1 MKTIKNKRI
10 IIAAAG
16 ILVLAGIGL
25 TYALSNDRS
34 AMPNTF
40 GIADYKIAYS
50 EDFTGPANWQPCEEV
65 AKTFTVTNQ
74 GNAPVTVRLSY
85 EDYWRNKVD
94 TEYLQPVEDGVQL
107 VEIIFQN
114 ENDWILKSDGYYYY
128 KETLQ
133 PNATTSS
140 LFKSVKLSCDA
151 NFDKDNICT
160 KTANGTVCE
169 KPADEYEGASYHLKI
184 TAQTMQ
190 LGAGS
195 FTDLMASQVNP
206 RDYVVDFTKKAVQS
220 NDVFV
225 ANGNG
230 VNRYYENGREI
241 YYYRGEVDNNNV
253 IWANKCWKILRSTAM
268 GGTKLICNGVPTTVN
283 GVKQCNATGAATQVN
298 STTYRFG
305 ISSYSPADVGY
316 QYGTRLEVVVMNPGS
331 TVYTYSN
338 NVSRDGNTY
347 TLDTSEGQSISGAWL
362 ETRAQAAVRYH
373 YFCTNGATVCNNSQI
388 GYIQYFN
395 DNWAVAGRI
404 HYLPIGGYDNI
415 DQANAA
421 MYRNVT
427 DSVAKSNVESWFRNQ
442 GLTAYEDDL
451 EDAVYCNDRTLVYGA
466 FVGKDEPG
474 LNEEEKYGSA
484 SSYNWYGEG
493 ARLGVVEEGENITPS
508 LNCPNVRDS
517 FTKSEE
523 NGNGRLAYKVGLIT
537 ASEMAL
543 AGAPLT
549 KNDAADT
556 YFLYTGQTT
565 WTMSPAVYG
574 AGYAGV
580 YVLNNNLGSTGTYE
594 TRGLRP
600 VVTLKADMN
609 FISGTGLKTSPYIV
623 E

>member
-1 MKTIKNKRI
+1 MKNVKNKRT
-10 IIAAAG
+10 IIAIAG
-16 ILVLAGIGL
+16 VFLLAGIAL

-34 AMPNTF
+34 TMPNVF
-40 GIADYKIAYS
+40 GVADYKIAYS

-94 TEYLQPVEDGVQL
+94 TEYLQPVKDGVQL
-107 VEIIFQN
+107 VQIILQN
-114 ENDWILKSDGYYYY
+114 EDDWILKSDGYYYY

-140 LFKSVKLSCDA
+140 LFKAVKLNCDA
-151 NFDKDNICT
+151 NLDKDNICT

-220 NDVFV
+220 NDVFT

-253 IWANKCWKILRSTAM
+253 IWANLCWKIVRSTAM
-268 GGTKLICNGVPTTVN
+268 GGTKLIYNGEPSTVN
-283 GVKQCNATGAATQVN
+283 GKLQCNATGTATQIGR
-298 STTYRFG
+298 TTYRYAN
-305 ISSYSPADVGY
+305 SSYSPADVGY
-316 QYGTRLEVVVMNPGS
+316 KYGARIEIVQMNPGS

-338 NVSRDGNTY
+338 DVSRNGNTY

-362 ETRAQAAVRYH
+362 ETRDQAAERYH
-373 YFCTNGATVCNNSQI
+373 YFCTNGATTCSNTQI
-388 GYIQYFN
+388 GYITYYN
-395 DNWAVAGRI
+395 DNWTTAGQI
-404 HYLPIGGYDNI
+404 FYLPVNGYDDI
-415 DQANAA
+415 EQMKTAMFANS
-421 MYRNVT
+421 T
-427 DSVAKSNVESWFRNQ
+427 DSVAKSTVESWFINKH
-442 GLTAYEDDL
+442 LNDYEDDL
-451 EDAVYCNDRTLVYGA
+451 EDAVYCNDRTIVGGA
-466 FVGKDEPG
+466 LLGEDENA
-474 LNEEEKYGSA
+474 LTEAAGSNN
-484 SSYNWYGEG
+484 SYTIFNQY
-493 ARLGVVEEGENITPS
+493 AITSFIGENNNLTPS
-508 LNCPNVRDS
+508 LECPNIRDA
-517 FTKSEE
+517 FTKSAE
-523 NGNGRLAYKVGLIT
+523 NGNGQLGYKVGLIT
-537 ASEMAL
+537 MSEAMLAGVPHWSTEASE
-543 AGAPLT
+543 T
-549 KNDAADT
+549 N
-556 YFLYTGQTT
+556 YLYTGQTF
-565 WTMSPAVYG
+565 WTISPYMYG
-574 AGYAGV
+574 ASYAGQ
-580 YVLNNNLGSTGTYE
+580 GIITGTIASTGVYATS
-594 TRGLRP
+594 GLRP
-600 VVTLKADMN
+600 VVTLKAGMN